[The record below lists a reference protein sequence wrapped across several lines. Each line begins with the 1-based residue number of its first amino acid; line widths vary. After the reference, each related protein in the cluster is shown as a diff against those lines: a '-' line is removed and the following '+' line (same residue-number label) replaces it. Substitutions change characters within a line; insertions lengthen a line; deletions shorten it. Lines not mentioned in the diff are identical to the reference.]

1 MNFGK
6 ILKGYG
12 SFFSGLLTFAAIAGM
27 CILVGFLAVYP
38 LWLLATKNAELY
50 TIISIT
56 VFSCGILFLVIR
68 RERRLY
74 KKNPRSF
81 FISLS
86 KKTTVIGGIGL
97 CMYLVFNYYKIA
109 ALAVL
114 AAVFIIYGFLAFALP
129 QEKV

>member
-12 SFFSGLLTFAAIAGM
+12 SVFSALLTFAAIAGI
-27 CILVGFLAVYP
+27 CILAGFLTVYP
-38 LWLLATKNAELY
+38 LWLLATKNAYLY
-50 TIISIT
+50 TVISIT
-56 VFSCGILFLVIR
+56 VFTCTILFLLIKRAR
-68 RERRLY
+68 RRY
-74 KKNPRSF
+74 KKNTRAF

-86 KKTTVIGGIGL
+86 KKITVIGGIGL
-97 CMYLVFNYYKIA
+97 CIYLVFNYYKTA

-129 QEKV
+129 QEKA